1 MGSASVDRAPGDLA
15 EGGDGVTYRSFL
27 ATKRPV
33 VEASGRDVPPSAI
46 HPLLFPHQRDLV
58 RWALRKGRSAI
69 FADTG
74 LGKTFMQLEWAR
86 LTGERTLILAPLSI
100 ARQTVHEAE
109 KLGLDVRYARSQA
122 DAGQITI
129 TNYEMLHHFDAEAFG
144 AVVLDESSILK
155 ATEGVYRNRLIEVF
169 ANTPYR
175 LCCTATP
182 APNDIQEITNHSAF
196 LGIMPRRDVLATFFK
211 HDADDARASGWR
223 LKNHARDAF
232 WRWLAS
238 WGMSVKRPSDLG
250 YSDEGYILPPLE
262 ILPVITGG
270 EVLVPGR
277 MFVVALK
284 GVQDRAAARRQTI
297 DARVAAAL
305 DLIRADRQPWI
316 AWCGLNDES
325 TAVAAALGDEAIE
338 VTGSMSPEEKAS
350 RIEAFIDGRYR
361 VMVTKVPIAGF
372 GMNFQ
377 HCARMVF
384 VGIGDSYEQYYQA
397 VRRCWRFGQDKPV
410 KAYVVLSEIERT
422 VFDNVL
428 RKEAEAEAMSRE
440 LVKHV
445 AAYERAEIEGAS
457 LGNFND
463 GHDMA
468 MEVPQW
474 LQ

>member
-1 MGSASVDRAPGDLA
+1 MVMPD
-15 EGGDGVTYRSFL
+15 YRTFL
-27 ATKRPV
+27 TTKRPV
-33 VEASGRDVPPSAI
+33 VAASGIDVDPRAI
-46 HPLLFPHQRDLV
+46 NPHLFPHQRDLV
-58 RWALRKGRSAI
+58 RWALRKGRCAL

-86 LTGERTLILAPLSI
+86 LTGQRTLILAPLSI
-100 ARQTVHEAE
+100 ARQTVREAA
-109 KLGLDVRYARSQA
+109 KLGIDVTFARSQA
-122 DAGQITI
+122 SAGEITV
-129 TNYEMLHHFDAEAFG
+129 TNYEMLHHFDPQAFG

-155 ATEGVYRNRLIEVF
+155 ATEGVYRNRLIDDF
-169 ANTPYR
+169 AKTPFR

-182 APNDIQEITNHSAF
+182 APNDIAEITNHSAF
-196 LGIMPRRDVLATFFK
+196 LGIMPRRDVLATFFL
-211 HDADDARASGWR
+211 HEADDVRATGWR
-223 LKNHARDAF
+223 LKNHAREAF

-238 WGMSVKRPSDLG
+238 WGMSLKRPSDIG
-250 YSDEGYILPPLE
+250 YSDEGYLLPPLE

-270 EVLVPGR
+270 EVKVPGR
-277 MFVVALK
+277 LFVEKLR
-284 GVQDRAAARRQTI
+284 GVGDRAAVRRQTI
-297 DARVAAAL
+297 EARVTAAV
-305 DLIRADRQPWI
+305 DLIKADSQPWI

-325 TAVAAALGDEAIE
+325 TAVANALGDEAIE
-338 VTGSMSPEEKAS
+338 VTGAMSPEEKAE

-361 VMVTKVPIAGF
+361 VLVSKVAIAGF

-397 VRRCWRFGQDKPV
+397 VRRCWRFGQQNEV
-410 KAYVVLSEIERT
+410 KAYVVLSEPERA

-428 RKEAEAEAMSRE
+428 RKEAEAEEMARE

-463 GHDMA
+463 GHNTE
-468 MEVPQW
+468 MEVPAW
-474 LQ
+474 LQSA